1 MKAPCLVKLH
11 LVKLLV
17 ASQSQGLGKIPQKV
31 LVFHQEAKELEGGK
45 GSTLPHSQRAL
56 PKTAVSKLMG
66 QVFLLLDFLSFPLH
80 LD

>member
-1 MKAPCLVKLH
+1 M
-11 LVKLLV
+11 
-17 ASQSQGLGKIPQKV
+17 